1 MLDNDIFEPLH
12 SANRQRHSTE
22 TALLRVHYDLLMA
35 MNKQNVAILVLLDL
49 SAAFDTVNHS
59 LLLDRLYNRCGIKVE
74 ALKWSVSYLEN
85 RFQMVKVKDEKS
97 KQVPLSCG
105 VPQGSMLGPLLFL
118 VYALPLGNIV
128 RIRDMKF
135 QL

>member
-1 MLDNDIFEPLH
+1 MLENDIFEPLH
-12 SANRQRHSTE
+12 SANRQRHSAE

-35 MNKQNVAILVLLDL
+35 MNKQKVAILVLLDL
-49 SAAFDTVNHS
+49 SAAFDTANHS

-74 ALKWSVSYLEN
+74 ALKWFVSHLEN

-105 VPQGSMLGPLLFL
+105 VP
-118 VYALPLGNIV
+118 
-128 RIRDMKF
+128 
-135 QL
+135 